1 MQLDQGLLKGEAV
14 VVTQGT
20 TPWIVSSSSTPYNVF
35 LDEASATIT
44 YVGEAEPGTSAASA
58 LWRIKRLDSTSGLL
72 ITWADGDSDFDKVWN
87 DRATYSYS

>member
-20 TPWIVSSSSTPYNVF
+20 SPWIVSSGLYNVF

-87 DRATYSYS
+87 DRASYSYS

>member
-20 TPWIVSSSSTPYNVF
+20 SPWIVSSGLYNVF
-35 LDEASATIT
+35 LDEASSTIT

-72 ITWADGDSDFDKVWN
+72 VTWADGDSDFDKVWN